1 VTPGACAVRYEL
13 NQWSTGFTANVTV
26 TNGGAALNGWALTW
40 TFPGNQQVTNS
51 WSTQLTQS
59 GTAVTAKNLSWNGTV
74 AAGSSVGFG
83 FTGSWSGANTRP
95 ASFKLGDRT
104 CTVA

>member
-1 VTPGACAVRYEL
+1 MVGRLPGRRTLTNTGASA
-13 NQWSTGFTANVTV
+13 WS
-26 TNGGAALNGWALTW
+26 GWSLGW
-40 TFPGNQQVTNS
+40 TFANGQRV
-51 WSTQLTQS
+51 TQLWNADHTQS
-59 GTAVTAKNLSWNGTV
+59 GAVMTAKNLSWNSTV

-83 FTGSWSGANTRP
+83 FTGSRSGANTKP